1 MPRVSHV
8 TPRSET
14 TDPTDDGYAA
24 FVATGWSRY
33 LWTASVLT
41 GDRHQG
47 EELLQECLVKLY
59 TRWRRVTRTGDP
71 HAYLRRML
79 VNGNVSRWR
88 RWRREEPVAETPDR
102 HDGRSTSTEPHD
114 ALQRAV
120 LRLPRQQRAVI
131 VLRYFEDLTEKE
143 AAAVLGCSI
152 GALKSTHSRAMTKL
166 RAESALL
173 EIHG

>member
-1 MPRVSHV
+1 M
-8 TPRSET
+8 
-14 TDPTDDGYAA
+14 A
-24 FVATGWSRY
+24 FVAAGWNRY
-33 LWTASVLT
+33 LWMASVIT
-41 GDRHQG
+41 GDRHHG
-47 EELLQECLVKLY
+47 EELLQECLVSLF
-59 TRWRRVTRTGDP
+59 TRWRKVAGKGDP

-102 HDGRSTSTEPHD
+102 QDGRYAPVEPHD

-131 VLRYFEDLTEKE
+131 VLRYFEDLSEKD
-143 AAAVLGCSI
+143 AAAAMGCSI
-152 GALKSTHSRAMTKL
+152 GALKSTHSRALAKL

-173 EIHG
+173 ETRG